1 MRSTDNH
8 AITSDVLDVLGVSQT
23 VNTAISTLQQIH
35 DLITPQRRSKAE
47 EYRKDIGEIISD
59 LKQADTNIRVLA
71 SNILNETIA
80 EDAGKEVTDENKD

>member
-35 DLITPQRRSKAE
+35 DLITPQRRPKAE

-59 LKQADTNIRVLA
+59 LKQADTNIRILA

>member
-23 VNTAISTLQQIH
+23 VNTAISTLQQIL
-35 DLITPQRRSKAE
+35 DLITPQRRPKAE
-47 EYRKDIGEIISD
+47 EYRKDIEEIISN
-59 LKQADTNIRVLA
+59 LKQADTDIRILA